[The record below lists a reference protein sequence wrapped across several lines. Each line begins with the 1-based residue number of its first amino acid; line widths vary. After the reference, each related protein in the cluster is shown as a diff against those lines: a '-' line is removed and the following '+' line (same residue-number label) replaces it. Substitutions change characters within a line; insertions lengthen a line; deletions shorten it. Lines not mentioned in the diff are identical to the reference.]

1 MNTEEN
7 AAVDTKSIAEAIAE
21 STKNEFRPVTFESC
35 GHVKGPFFHG
45 TKTAFNVGDE
55 LVPGHPSNYQAGR
68 TANHIY
74 FATLLEPAIWA
85 AELAVALS
93 GSEARGHVYI
103 VEPTASFE
111 DDPNL
116 TNKKF
121 LGNPSC
127 SYRTRHPMRVV
138 SEVHTWE
145 EHSPAVLQAML
156 DNLARLRE
164 QGLDVIED

>member
-1 MNTEEN
+1 MNTENGAIE
-7 AAVDTKSIAEAIAE
+7 TKSIAESIAE
-21 STKNEFRPVTFESC
+21 STENQFRSVTFESC
-35 GHVKGPFFHG
+35 DHVKGPFFHG
-45 TKTAFNVGDE
+45 TKSAFNVGDE

-68 TANHIY
+68 TSNHIY

-93 GSEARGHVYI
+93 SCEERGRVYI

-121 LGNPSC
+121 PGNPSC
-127 SYRTRHPMRVV
+127 SYRTRHPVRVV
-138 SEVHTWE
+138 SELRKWE
-145 EHSPAVLQAML
+145 EHSPAILQAML